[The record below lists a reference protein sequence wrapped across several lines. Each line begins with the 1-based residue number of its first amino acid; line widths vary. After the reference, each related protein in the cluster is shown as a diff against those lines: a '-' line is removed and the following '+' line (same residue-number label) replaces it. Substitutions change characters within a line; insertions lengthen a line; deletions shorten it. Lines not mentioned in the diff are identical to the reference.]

1 MGMHFGRD
9 EAGAYKRR
17 PTRGLDLAR
26 VMYPE
31 GGGLEFAWKLRRALE
46 DDGVQLIDRLFVTGL
61 MRGGSDRITGA
72 VGINSRTG
80 EFNVIKARATIVATN
95 AITFRS
101 GFVRDITGT
110 GTLLAYR
117 AGASLRNAE
126 FSYVRPG
133 TPKFYFEGIT
143 FAIQEGARWV
153 NAKGEAFMDEYE
165 PEWGDQA
172 DVPRIAKAMAM
183 ENRKG
188 NTPLY
193 LDMSPIPEHLREYFI
208 QSKVKWMDYFFRKLG
223 DEAKTDMF
231 GKTPYYALNQ
241 MTKMG
246 IRTGADCR
254 SDVPGLLSAG
264 LAQAGCA
271 NHFAGFHIGLCVG
284 NGWIAGKSAIEDLD
298 RLPPPS
304 LDAAEVRALHAE
316 TNAPLNAC
324 GGRGIR
330 SHPARS
336 AGGDVCLRHRH
347 PETRG
352 PPARRR
358 STASRRSP
366 KSSRTSPR
374 PHTHELVRL
383 KETEAMLL
391 AARFILGAS
400 LYRTEFAAEPFPR
413 GSRSPRRRQLALLGR
428 RDRWRQRPFVQQD
441 AGADALLFGDVAA
454 AEAVAPCG
462 ARSGGW
468 GVTLYRVRTMKS
480 VYSPVSSDSLLSD
493 TISEEPGVIS
503 SEMRSTSS
511 GGMTMR
517 SSAAAGLGIGA
528 ATSTALAGSWCAL
541 AALLDLELGDAPG
554 AARDRHHGPAQALA
568 VRLSRPWR
576 CRRGCRSAARDARS

>member
-1 MGMHFGRD
+1 MTATGPLDGVVVDTDVLVIGAGAGGLLAALSAKRHGPPGTRVTLVDSWLIGRTGHTAFSNAWKIVVFPDDDIDGILREIVAGNDGIADQVLVRQVLADSYARLKDFEAIGMTFARD
-9 EAGAYKRR
+9 ETGQYKRR

-46 DDGVQLIDRLFVTGL
+46 AEGVQLLDRIFITGL
-61 MRGGSDRITGA
+61 MRGGAGAVTGA
-72 VGINSRTG
+72 TGIHSRTG
-80 EFNVIKARATIVATN
+80 TFHAIKARATIVATN

-117 AGASLRNAE
+117 AGATLRNAE

-143 FAIQEGARWV
+143 FAIQEGARWT
-153 NAKGEAFMDEYE
+153 NAAGETFMRDYE
-165 PEWGDQA
+165 PDWADEA
-172 DVPRIAKAMAM
+172 DVPRIARAMALQ
-183 ENRKG
+183 NREGKG
-188 NTPLY
+188 PLY
-193 LDMSPIPEHLREYFI
+193 LDMSAIPEDFREYFI

-246 IRTGADCR
+246 IRTGPDCR

-284 NGWIAGKSAIEDLD
+284 NGWIAGRSAIEDLD
-298 RLPPPS
+298 RTAPPK

-316 TNAPLNAC
+316 AVRPLDSSAQAESD
-324 GGRGIR
+324 RILRDLQAVMFAWDVGILKR
-330 SHPARS
+330 EDRLQEA
-336 AGGDVCLRHRH
+336 LRQI
-347 PETRG
+347 EALDQEFKTI
-352 PPARRR
+352 A
-358 STASRRSP
+358 A
-366 KSSRTSPR
+366 

-400 LYRTEFAAEPFPR
+400 LFRTE
-413 GSRSPRRRQLALLGR
+413 SRLSHFREDHEA
-428 RDRWRQRPFVQQD
+428 RDDNDWLVWV
-441 AGADALLFGDVAA
+441 DVA
-454 AEAVAPCG
+454 ETGNGPSFVK
-462 ARSGGW
+462 
-468 GVTLYRVRTMKS
+468 T
-480 VYSPVSSDSLLSD
+480 PVPTPLC
-493 TISEEPGVIS
+493 P
-503 SEMRSTSS
+503 
-511 GGMTMR
+511 
-517 SSAAAGLGIGA
+517 
-528 ATSTALAGSWCAL
+528 ATPLQRRPTRL
-541 AALLDLELGDAPG
+541 AARQTVGG
-554 AARDRHHGPAQALA
+554 
-568 VRLSRPWR
+568 V
-576 CRRGCRSAARDARS
+576 

>member
-1 MGMHFGRD
+1 MDGTLIDTDVLVIGAGAGGLVAALSAKRNGPPGTRVTLVDSWLIGRTGHTAFSNAWKIVVLPGDDLDGILHEIVAGNDGIADQELVRRSLMASYDRLKDFEAMGMHFGRD
-9 EAGAYKRR
+9 EQGNYKRR

-31 GGGLEFAWKLRRALE
+31 GGGLDFSWKLRRALE
-46 DDGVQLIDRLFVTGL
+46 ADGVQLIDRLFITGL
-61 MRGGSDRITGA
+61 MKGDSDRIVGA

-95 AITFRS
+95 AITFRA

-117 AGASLRNAE
+117 AGATLRNAE

-153 NAKGEAFMDEYE
+153 NANGEAFMDSYE
-165 PEWGDQA
+165 PEWGDEA
-172 DVPRIAKAMAM
+172 DVPRIARAMAI

-193 LDMSPIPEHLREYFI
+193 LDMSPIPEDMRDNFI
-208 QSKVKWMDYFFRKLG
+208 QSKVRWMDYFFRKLG

-284 NGWIAGKSAIEDLD
+284 NGWIAGKSAIEDHD

-304 LDAAEVRALHAE
+304 LDDAEVRALYAE
-316 TNAPLNAC
+316 TQAPLQASAAAESD
-324 GGRGIR
+324 RILRDLQAVMFAYDTGILKR
-330 SHPARS
+330 EDRLEAALDR
-336 AGGDVCLRHRH
+336 V
-347 PETRG
+347 
-352 PPARRR
+352 
-358 STASRRSP
+358 
-366 KSSRTSPR
+366 SSLAEDFKNIAA

-391 AARFILGAS
+391 AAHFILGAS
-400 LYRTEFAAEPFPR
+400 LYRTE
-413 GSRSPRRRQLALLGR
+413 S
-428 RDRWRQRPFVQQD
+428 
-441 AGADALLFGDVAA
+441 
-454 AEAVAPCG
+454 
-462 ARSGGW
+462 
-468 GVTLYRVRTMKS
+468 
-480 VYSPVSSDSLLSD
+480 
-493 TISEEPGVIS
+493 
-503 SEMRSTSS
+503 
-511 GGMTMR
+511 
-517 SSAAAGLGIGA
+517 
-528 ATSTALAGSWCAL
+528 
-541 AALLDLELGDAPG
+541 
-554 AARDRHHGPAQALA
+554 
-568 VRLSRPWR
+568 RLSHFREDYDV
-576 CRRGCRSAARDARS
+576 RDDKNWLVWVDLTDGGNGPSFSRKPVPPP

>member
-1 MGMHFGRD
+1 VVIGMDKLDGVLIDTDVLVIGGGAGGLIAALSAKRNGPRGTRVTLVDSWLIGRTGHTAFSNAWTIVALPGDDIDGILHEIVAGNDGIADQVLVRQSLVDSAARLKDFEAMGMHFGRD
-9 EAGAYKRR
+9 EVGAYKRR

-26 VMYPE
+26 VMHPE
-31 GGGLEFAWKLRRALE
+31 GGGLEFAWKLRLALE
-46 DDGVQLIDRLFVTGL
+46 REGVQLIDRLFITGL

-143 FAIQEGARWV
+143 FAIQEGARWI

-172 DVPRIAKAMAM
+172 DVPRIARAMAM

-208 QSKVKWMDYFFRKLG
+208 QSKVRWMDNFFRKLG

-246 IRTGADCR
+246 IRTGSDCR

-284 NGWIAGKSAIEDLD
+284 NGWIAGRSAIEDLD
-298 RLPPPS
+298 RLPTPS

-316 TNAPLNAC
+316 TNAPLKAAASAESD
-324 GGRGIR
+324 RILRDLQAVMFAYDTGILKR
-330 SHPARS
+330 EDRLQAAFDRV
-336 AGGDVCLRHRH
+336 AALAEEFKDI
-347 PETRG
+347 
-352 PPARRR
+352 A
-358 STASRRSP
+358 A
-366 KSSRTSPR
+366 

-400 LYRTEFAAEPFPR
+400 LYRTE
-413 GSRSPRRRQLALLGR
+413 SRLSHFREDHDLRDDTNWLVWVDVTEGGNGPSFSKTPVPTPYCSVTLPRRKPSR
-428 RDRWRQRPFVQQD
+428 
-441 AGADALLFGDVAA
+441 
-454 AEAVAPCG
+454 
-462 ARSGGW
+462 
-468 GVTLYRVRTMKS
+468 
-480 VYSPVSSDSLLSD
+480 
-493 TISEEPGVIS
+493 
-503 SEMRSTSS
+503 
-511 GGMTMR
+511 
-517 SSAAAGLGIGA
+517 
-528 ATSTALAGSWCAL
+528 L
-541 AALLDLELGDAPG
+541 AA
-554 AARDRHHGPAQALA
+554 QASVA
-568 VRLSRPWR
+568 GV
-576 CRRGCRSAARDARS
+576 